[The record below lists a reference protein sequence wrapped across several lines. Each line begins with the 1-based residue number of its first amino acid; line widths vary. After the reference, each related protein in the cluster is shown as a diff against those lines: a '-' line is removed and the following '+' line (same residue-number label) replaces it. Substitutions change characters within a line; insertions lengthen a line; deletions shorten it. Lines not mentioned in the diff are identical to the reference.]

1 MLRRITSL
9 LLTQLTYTEKYIR
22 FSDFENN
29 IADNIDTIGAI
40 NKTFSVNRYNMKLL
54 NEKIL
59 TQYFI
64 RDITSAITEYNRTF
78 IVSAVLI
85 IFALLA
91 IGVIITAILRSGFKP
106 LYGAINALNLLSDG
120 NTDVDVKV
128 RGKMKSAKLLVQ

>member
-1 MLRRITSL
+1 MN
-9 LLTQLTYTEKYIR
+9 
-22 FSDFENN
+22 EN
-29 IADNIDTIGAI
+29 
-40 NKTFSVNRYNMKLL
+40 
-54 NEKIL
+54 IL
-59 TQYFI
+59 PQYFI

-120 NTDVDVKV
+120 NTDVDVRV
-128 RGKMKSAKLLVQ
+128 RGKDEVSQIASAVKSFRETLINYRNVRSTAIKNRQNQEEKIIGETLKLASLLPAEQGRH